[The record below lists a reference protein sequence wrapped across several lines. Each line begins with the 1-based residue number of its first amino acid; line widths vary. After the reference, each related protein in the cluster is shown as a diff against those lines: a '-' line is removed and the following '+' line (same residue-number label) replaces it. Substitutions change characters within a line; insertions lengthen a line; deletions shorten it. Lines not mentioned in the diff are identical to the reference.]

1 MNQPAAAARGP
12 LRVGEVRGA
21 ERERHGK
28 PLAGLRVLAIEQ
40 MQALPYA
47 TQLLAQ
53 LGADVVKVEHPT
65 RGDSARYSRP
75 QIPDLD
81 GTPTGATYLR
91 NNLNKRSIG
100 IDLKHPRGRE
110 LVLRLA
116 PHFDALAENFQA
128 GGMAALRLGYAELAA
143 VAPRLIYLS
152 LSGFGNRG
160 ASPYQGW
167 PAYAPVA
174 EAMAGLYEP
183 TRRPGEPPPVVVAGA
198 LGDNGTA
205 LFAVIGLL
213 TAVIQ
218 RARSGLG
225 QHVDIA
231 MYDSMLALTDM
242 VPFMWSVGE
251 PIHAATAGRTGVVAA
266 FAARDGHF
274 VVAVFR
280 EHQFEAL
287 CREIGHPE
295 WPADPRFA
303 TRELWAENREE
314 LIRPA
319 IEAWAREKSKLE
331 ASHALCNL
339 GIPAGP
345 SNFAQDIAADPHV
358 ALRNMLIEIER
369 PDSPRPMLLVGN
381 PVKLSGSA
389 DGPVA
394 RFPRIG
400 EHTGA
405 VLSELLQLPANELTE
420 LRELGVISR

>member
-1 MNQPAAAARGP
+1 MSRAERSAPGP

-21 ERERHGK
+21 EREKHGK
-28 PLAGLRVLAIEQ
+28 PLEGLRVLAIEQ

-47 TQLLAQ
+47 TQLLAH
-53 LGADVVKVEHPT
+53 LGASVVKVEHPE
-65 RGDSARYSRP
+65 RGDSARHSRP

-128 GGMAALRLGYAELAA
+128 GGMDALGLGYAELAA
-143 VAPRLIYLS
+143 RAPRLIYLS
-152 LSGFGNRG
+152 LSGFGNRDE
-160 ASPYQGW
+160 SPYHGW

-198 LGDNGTA
+198 LGDNGAA
-205 LFAVIGLL
+205 LFSVIGLL
-213 TAVIQ
+213 SALIQ
-218 RARSGLG
+218 RERSGVG
-225 QHVDIA
+225 QHVDVA
-231 MYDSMLALTDM
+231 MYDSMLALADM

-251 PIHAATAGRTGVVAA
+251 PISAATSGRTGIVAA

-274 VVAVFR
+274 VIAIFR

-287 CREIGHPE
+287 CRAIGHPE
-295 WPADPRFA
+295 WPGDPRFA
-303 TRELWAENREE
+303 TRELWAENREA
-314 LIRPA
+314 LVRPA
-319 IEAWAREKSKLE
+319 VEAWAREKSKLE
-331 ASHALCNL
+331 ASHALCAL

-358 ALRNMLIEIER
+358 ALRNMLIEVER
-369 PDSPRPMLLVGN
+369 PDSSRPMLLVGN
-381 PVKLSGSA
+381 PVKMSGLA
-389 DGPVA
+389 EGPVA

-405 VLSELLQLPANELTE
+405 LLEELLQLRADELGE
-420 LRELGVISR
+420 LRALGVISR